1 MNYRGRKHH
10 GKLARMKVDKI
21 SISFDAGLGDRV
33 RDAARKAGT
42 GLSSWL
48 AGAAAAR
55 LRAEAL
61 EEFLESWEGKH
72 GSLTAAELSQAE
84 RELGVGSS
92 KKSRR

>member
-1 MNYRGRKHH
+1 
-10 GKLARMKVDKI
+10 MKVDKI
-21 SISFDAGLGDRV
+21 SISFDAGLGDQV

-61 EEFLESWEGKH
+61 EQYLDAWEKKH
-72 GSLTAAELSQAE
+72 GKLTAAELSHAE
-84 RELGVGSS
+84 GELGIGAAR
-92 KKSRR
+92 KSRR

>member
-1 MNYRGRKHH
+1 
-10 GKLARMKVDKI
+10 
-21 SISFDAGLGDRV
+21 V

-48 AGAAAAR
+48 AGAASAR

-61 EEFLESWEGKH
+61 DELLSAWEKKH
-72 GSLTAAELSQAE
+72 GTLTAAELNHAE
-84 RELGVGSS
+84 RELGIGTP

>member
-1 MNYRGRKHH
+1 M
-10 GKLARMKVDKI
+10 
-21 SISFDAGLGDRV
+21 

-55 LRAEAL
+55 LRSEAL
-61 EEFLESWEGKH
+61 EDFLETWEEKH
-72 GSLTAAELSQAE
+72 GTLTAAELSQAE
-84 RELGVGSS
+84 RELGVGSP

>member
-1 MNYRGRKHH
+1 MN
-10 GKLARMKVDKI
+10 VDKI
-21 SISFDAGLGDRV
+21 SISFDAALGDQV

-61 EEFLESWEGKH
+61 EEFLSRNY
-72 GSLTAAELSQAE
+72 AATNCAPVRS
-84 RELGVGSS
+84 
-92 KKSRR
+92 

>member
-1 MNYRGRKHH
+1 
-10 GKLARMKVDKI
+10 MKVDKI
-21 SISFDAGLGDRV
+21 SISFDAGLGDQV

-48 AGAAAAR
+48 AGAAAAK

-61 EEFLESWEGKH
+61 EEFLGAWERKH
-72 GSLTAAELSQAE
+72 GTLTAAELSQAE
-84 RELGVGSS
+84 RDLGVGTQ